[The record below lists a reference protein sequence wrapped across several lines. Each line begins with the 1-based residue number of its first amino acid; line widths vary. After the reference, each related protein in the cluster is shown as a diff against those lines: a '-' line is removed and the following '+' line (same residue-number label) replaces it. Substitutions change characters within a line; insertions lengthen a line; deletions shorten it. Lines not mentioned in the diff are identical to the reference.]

1 MHDVKVAE
9 HSRSQVAVR
18 QYHRIPWN
26 GNLDERELNRPGG
39 LLLAALIRCANDRR
53 QQLNDMARELGVT
66 YGYINQLRNGQRH
79 TNQISDYFALA
90 CARYL
95 CVPRLTVLM
104 LSGRLTPEDA
114 FESEDLVA
122 NELPRAMSYLCDDPE
137 WGPLVPPD
145 VRNGSYQA
153 QFLVVRLY
161 EQTTGKRLLP
171 ERLDIQTLSK
181 DIKKLMKLQHQ
192 RQLAVNA
199 YVAKKHPEVVDFPP
213 MHEQR

>member
-1 MHDVKVAE
+1 MQEYNVAE
-9 HSRSQVAVR
+9 HSKSQVALR

-53 QQLNDMARELGVT
+53 QQLNDMSRELGVT

-79 TNQISDYFALA
+79 TNQISDHFAIA

-95 CVPRLTVLM
+95 GVPRLTVLM

-114 FESEDLVA
+114 FESEEMVA
-122 NELPRAMSYLCDDPE
+122 SELPRAMSYLCEDPE
-137 WGPLVPPD
+137 WGPLVPPE
-145 VRNGSYQA
+145 VRNGSYRA

-161 EQTTGKRLLP
+161 EQSTGKRLLP
-171 ERLDIQTLSK
+171 ERLDIQALSK
-181 DIKKLMKLQHQ
+181 EIKKLMKLQHQ
-192 RQLAVNA
+192 RQLAVDA
-199 YVAKKHPEVVDFPP
+199 YVARKHPDTAGYPP
-213 MHEQR
+213 LQEQN